1 MLNCYL
7 VLSHCFCTK
16 YPTQTDFHASSKS
29 EVVAYAICRTHSRVN
44 VRSEKWACNQTTL
57 TSTHSRVSVRSEKWA
72 CNQTTLISTHSRV
85 NVRSEKMACN
95 QTTLTSAT
103 ILMCSSCNATL
114 GFKMSQGLKSSR
126 FKYLV
131 A

>member
-29 EVVAYAICRTHSRVN
+29 EVVAHPICRTHSRVN
-44 VRSEKWACNQTTL
+44 VRSEKW
-57 TSTHSRVSVRSEKWA
+57 
-72 CNQTTLISTHSRV
+72 
-85 NVRSEKMACN
+85 ACN

-126 FKYLV
+126 LKYLV